1 MVDIWEREYKKLLN
15 KKDPLDRQILELSKK
30 GQLNV
35 QVVELKRE
43 AGNPSEKYTRKSLP
57 HRGKHT
63 S

>member
-35 QVVELKRE
+35 QAVELKKE
-43 AGNPSEKYTRKSLP
+43 AGE
-57 HRGKHT
+57 
-63 S
+63 